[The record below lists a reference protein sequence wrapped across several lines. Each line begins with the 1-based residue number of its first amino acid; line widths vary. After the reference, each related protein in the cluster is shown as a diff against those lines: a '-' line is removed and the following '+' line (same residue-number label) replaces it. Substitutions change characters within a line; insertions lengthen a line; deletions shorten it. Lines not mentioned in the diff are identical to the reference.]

1 MIASEPQIEGS
12 PSARLWKVT
21 FLDEQ
26 VKVTVNRLV
35 DEPKS
40 LWGEWTIKAN
50 FPGVPHAWAQI
61 HHEGMN
67 LLTGAAKKR
76 TAKVLFEKYN
86 HLGWDFIIDQTA
98 ELVIQKH
105 RQGEPVIQ
113 LKDLPPK
120 ESLSYRVAPLLV
132 ENQPS
137 LLYGLGGKGKSLV
150 SQYLACLVAEGYPV
164 GNLQPEPG
172 PVLICDYE
180 TDQDTVGRNL
190 AMIHKGLGI
199 EDGSSIFYR
208 RMGQPLVN
216 EIESIQGQVLEN
228 GIQMVIVDSAGPAVG
243 GGAESAEGA
252 IKYFSALRNLNTTT
266 LTVAHKA
273 KNTDNGPFGSVFWTN
288 VARNVYRLQSE
299 SESENRLHL
308 GLFNEKSNFRKSPPF
323 GLCVDFEDDKI
334 TFTEENPKTRP
345 EMMEHLSLG
354 DQLEAI
360 IKDGKGRPWTVKD
373 LAEDLGENMD
383 SIRTTLHRGKKRFAQ
398 LADGGWGLAV
408 IGEHNG
414 HNT

>member
-1 MIASEPQIEGS
+1 MIATQPEIKGS
-12 PSARLWKVT
+12 ASARLWTVFWHVEKV
-21 FLDEQ
+21 
-26 VKVTVNRLV
+26 KITVNRLV

-50 FPGVPHAWAQI
+50 FPSLPFPWMQI

-67 LLTGAAKKR
+67 LLSTAKKKM
-76 TAKVLFEKYN
+76 AKVLTDLYPPIA
-86 HLGWDFIIDQTA
+86 WTTIIDKTA
-98 ELVIQKH
+98 ELVIEKH
-105 RQGEPVIQ
+105 RKGEPVFQ

-132 ENQPS
+132 ENQPT
-137 LLYGLGGKGKSLV
+137 LIYGLGGKGKSLV

-172 PVLICDYE
+172 PVLLCDYE
-180 TDQDTVGRNL
+180 TDQDTVARNL
-190 AMIHKGLGI
+190 SMIHNGIGI

-216 EIESIQGQVLEN
+216 EIESIQGLVLEQ

-273 KNTDNGPFGSVFWTN
+273 KNADNGPFGSVFWTN
-288 VARNVYRLQSE
+288 VSRNVYRLQSE

-308 GLFNEKSNFRKSPPF
+308 GLFNEKSNFKKQAPF

-345 EMMEHLSLG
+345 EMQEHLSIA
-354 DQLEAI
+354 DQIEAI
-360 IKDGKGRPWTVKD
+360 LKEGNGRPCAVKE
-373 LAEDLGENMD
+373 LADEMD
-383 SIRTTLHRGKKRFAQ
+383 INSESVRTTLRRNGKFVQ
-398 LADGGWGLAV
+398 LPTGAWGLGV
-408 IGEHNG
+408 QDNHTR
-414 HNT
+414 HPL

>member
-1 MIASEPQIEGS
+1 MIASEPRIEGS
-12 PSARLWKVT
+12 ASARLWQVSW
-21 FLDEQ
+21 LDEK
-26 VKVTVNRLV
+26 VKITVNRLV

-50 FPGVPHAWAQI
+50 FAGLPLPWMQV

-67 LLTGAAKKR
+67 LLSTAKKKM
-76 TAKVLFEKYN
+76 AKVLTDLYPPTT
-86 HLGWDFIIDQTA
+86 WTTIIDKTA
-98 ELVIQKH
+98 ELVIEKH

-132 ENQPS
+132 ENQPT

-164 GNLQPEPG
+164 GSLQPEPG
-172 PVLICDYE
+172 PVLLCDYE
-180 TDQDTVGRNL
+180 TDQDTVCRNL

-216 EIESIQGQVLEN
+216 EIESIQGQVLEL

-252 IKYFSALRNLNTTT
+252 ISTSQHSGT
-266 LTVAHKA
+266 
-273 KNTDNGPFGSVFWTN
+273 
-288 VARNVYRLQSE
+288 
-299 SESENRLHL
+299 
-308 GLFNEKSNFRKSPPF
+308 
-323 GLCVDFEDDKI
+323 
-334 TFTEENPKTRP
+334 
-345 EMMEHLSLG
+345 
-354 DQLEAI
+354 
-360 IKDGKGRPWTVKD
+360 
-373 LAEDLGENMD
+373 
-383 SIRTTLHRGKKRFAQ
+383 
-398 LADGGWGLAV
+398 
-408 IGEHNG
+408 
-414 HNT
+414 